1 MAVNNLNT
9 PGVGIQP
16 SLIDA
21 KGDLLVGTAND
32 AIDRLGVTGTTG
44 AVLTADAG
52 ETTGLKW
59 AAAGSV
65 GGLVHINTT
74 SFSGAV
80 AFSLPDN
87 TFTSTYDNYR
97 IVWNDIRLA
106 SSFGNLLLRVRGGGT
121 DNNSSIY
128 GTAGLIEV
136 IFTSNSQTYIAQR
149 SQSSFILGA
158 INSNTDQ
165 NRSGYI
171 DLYSPNLAKKTMLF
185 GQSSFIDNASYLENW
200 NYSGQHSTETAFDS
214 ATIFSSAG
222 TNIAGTISV
231 YGYRKS

>member
-65 GGLVHINTT
+65 GGLVHIETQNP
-74 SFSGAV
+74 SAV
-80 AFSLPDN
+80 AGVNFN
-87 TFTSTYDNYR
+87 NVFTSDYDNYEIWIKISTTASAMPFSR
-97 IVWNDIRLA
+97 LRAGGVDETGSNYIRRA
-106 SSFGNLLLRVRGGGT
+106 ITMTATTPTGISGT
-121 DNNSSIY
+121 GSTLELSATN
-128 GTAGLIEV
+128 
-136 IFTSNSQTYIAQR
+136 
-149 SQSSFILGA
+149 A
-158 INSNTDQ
+158 IN
-165 NRSGYI
+165 
-171 DLYSPNLAKKTMLF
+171 AKHTTIVK
-185 GQSSFIDNASYLENW
+185 
-200 NYSGQHSTETAFDS
+200 AFDVALA
-214 ATIFSSAG
+214 ATSHFIIRGNVSENQGYYDANYVHNLSTAYDGFSLQVVSG
-222 TNIAGTISV
+222 TITGIISV
-231 YGYRKS
+231 YGLKK

>member
-65 GGLVHINTT
+65 GGLVHIETAN
-74 SFSGAV
+74 FSGAV
-80 AFSLPDN
+80 SH
-87 TFTSTYDNYR
+87 
-97 IVWNDIRLA
+97 
-106 SSFGNLLLRVRGGGT
+106 SFGS
-121 DNNSSIY
+121 D
-128 GTAGLIEV
+128 ADP
-136 IFTSNSQTYIAQR
+136 IFTSAYRNYKIIFDNLQAASGTPNIQFRVRANTTDLTGSVYNRQRFTADGSSAIASRGINQTGFEIGNVGSAADQKSGIVLEVLNPQLTNHTQFITFNHYG
-149 SQSSFILGA
+149 SSSTAPI
-158 INSNTDQ
+158 INNDYGSVQ
-165 NRSGYI
+165 N
-171 DLYSPNLAKKTMLF
+171 NLQYNGF
-185 GQSSFIDNASYLENW
+185 
-200 NYSGQHSTETAFDS
+200 
-214 ATIFSSAG
+214 TIFSSSGNISG
-222 TNIAGTISV
+222 TLSV
-231 YGYRKS
+231 YGYKI